1 MRTGIGT
8 TAETTSPCE
17 PGRLEFSPPHRL
29 ARGGWLVPLLVACG
43 QLAFSGA
50 AVAAPAKD
58 SATAEAAAK
67 PDTAPT
73 AFELQLLYA
82 DRTWNW
88 NNGAAYFGMDRRL
101 HAWTKGE
108 DPPAVGEGR
117 WLVTEKG
124 KMCMELA
131 CAVQDL
137 LHQAEAYLLQPSC
150 RKGQHRAAQ
159 GSRRHLVSD
168 FKHAKDDPAD
178 EHQKFEA
185 GNTKGAQFDET
196 RKLVDSKS

>member
-1 MRTGIGT
+1 MRTLNGT
-8 TAETTSPCE
+8 TAETTSSYE
-17 PGRLEFSPPHRL
+17 PGRLELSRPHRL
-29 ARGGWLVPLLVACG
+29 AKVGWLVALATCG
-43 QLAFSGA
+43 QLAFGA
-50 AVAAPAKD
+50 GAAPAKNG
-58 SATAEAAAK
+58 APVEAAAK
-67 PDTAPT
+67 PDIAPT

-88 NNGAAYFGMDRRL
+88 KNGAAYFGMDRRL

-108 DPPAVGEGR
+108 DSPAVGEGR

-131 CAVQDL
+131 WRSKTYSTKPQRTCYSHRVENGNIEQ
-137 LHQAEAYLLQPSC
+137 
-150 RKGQHRAAQ
+150 RKDPDGTWY
-159 GSRRHLVSD
+159 D

-196 RKLVDSKS
+196 RKLIDSKS

>member
-1 MRTGIGT
+1 MRTLIGT
-8 TAETTSPCE
+8 TAETTSPSE
-17 PGRLEFSPPHRL
+17 PARARVGRTGRL
-29 ARGGWLVPLLVACG
+29 ARRGWLVLFLVACA
-43 QLAFSGA
+43 QLAFCGA
-50 AVAAPAKD
+50 AG
-58 SATAEAAAK
+58 ATAAKNSAPVEAAVK
-67 PDTAPT
+67 PDIAPT

-88 NNGAAYFGMDRRL
+88 KNGAAYFGMDRRL

-108 DPPAVGEGR
+108 DSPAVGEGR

-131 CAVQDL
+131 WRSKTYSTKPQRTCYSHRVEKGKIEQ
-137 LHQAEAYLLQPSC
+137 
-150 RKGQHRAAQ
+150 RKDPDGTWY
-159 GSRRHLVSD
+159 D

-185 GNTKGAQFDET
+185 GNTKGAQFDQA
-196 RKLVDSKS
+196 RKLIDNKS

>member
-1 MRTGIGT
+1 MRTLNGT
-8 TAETTSPCE
+8 TAETTSSYE
-17 PGRLEFSPPHRL
+17 PGRLELSRPHRL
-29 ARGGWLVPLLVACG
+29 AKVGWLVALATCG
-43 QLAFSGA
+43 QLAFGGG
-50 AVAAPAKD
+50 AAPAKNG
-58 SATAEAAAK
+58 TPVEAAAK
-67 PDTAPT
+67 PDIAPT

-88 NNGAAYFGMDRRL
+88 KNGAAYFGMDRRL

-108 DPPAVGEGR
+108 DSPAVGEGR

-131 CAVQDL
+131 WRSKTYSTKPQRTCYSHRVENGNIEQ
-137 LHQAEAYLLQPSC
+137 
-150 RKGQHRAAQ
+150 RKDPDGTWY
-159 GSRRHLVSD
+159 D

-196 RKLVDSKS
+196 RKLIDSKS

>member
-1 MRTGIGT
+1 MSR
-8 TAETTSPCE
+8 AD
-17 PGRLEFSPPHRL
+17 RL
-29 ARGGWLVPLLVACG
+29 ARGSWLVPILVACG
-43 QLAFSGA
+43 QLAFGGPAS
-50 AVAAPAKD
+50 AAPARN
-58 SATAEAAAK
+58 SAPVEAAAK
-67 PDTAPT
+67 PDIAPT

-88 NNGAAYFGMDRRL
+88 KDGAAYFGMDRRL

-108 DPPAVGEGR
+108 DSPAVGEGR

-131 CAVQDL
+131 WRSKTYSTKPQRTCYSHRVDKGNIEQ
-137 LHQAEAYLLQPSC
+137 
-150 RKGQHRAAQ
+150 RKDPDGTWY
-159 GSRRHLVSD
+159 G

-178 EHQKFEA
+178 EHRKFEA

>member
-1 MRTGIGT
+1 MRTLIGT
-8 TAETTSPCE
+8 APETTSPCE
-17 PGRLEFSPPHRL
+17 PRRAGSGRTDRL
-29 ARGGWLVPLLVACG
+29 ARRGWLVPLLVACG

-50 AVAAPAKD
+50 AEAAAAKNN
-58 SATAEAAAK
+58 APVEAAAK
-67 PDTAPT
+67 PDSAPS

-88 NNGAAYFGMDRRL
+88 KNGAAYFGMDRRL

-108 DPPAVGEGR
+108 DSPAVGEGR

-131 CAVQDL
+131 WRSKTYSTKPQRTCYSHRVEKGNIEQ
-137 LHQAEAYLLQPSC
+137 
-150 RKGQHRAAQ
+150 RKDPDGTWY
-159 GSRRHLVSD
+159 D

-196 RKLVDSKS
+196 RKLVDSKG